1 MAFQWEHEEDCKFYM
16 GRPFSQVHA
25 YLDECVK
32 MYPIHR
38 YGARHRGFRHNAYGV
53 EHCKWKW
60 GDEGELAAKIHI
72 VRDYYGLVQGME
84 LAQITKLA
92 DGMLY

>member
-32 MYPIHR
+32 IMVPVIEDFAIMLMEWNTVN
-38 YGARHRGFRHNAYGV
+38 GSG
-53 EHCKWKW
+53 
-60 GDEGELAAKIHI
+60 
-72 VRDYYGLVQGME
+72 GMRE
-84 LAQITKLA
+84 S
-92 DGMLY
+92 

>member
-1 MAFQWEHEEDCKFYM
+1 
-16 GRPFSQVHA
+16 
-25 YLDECVK
+25 
-32 MYPIHR
+32 
-38 YGARHRGFRHNAYGV
+38 V